1 MQVATA
7 LCTLSQGGACRATRV
22 RGLILSLCASRRS
35 LACGAVSGGSCQH
48 RCRRDG
54 GGALEAERVDA
65 EAGGKRCVAGD
76 EHEADERCRRGRLE
90 RAGGGQV
97 GTAALK
103 SGSSGSEARTFE
115 GSRHMRLWGLIVGP
129 QA

>member
-1 MQVATA
+1 MLPAPI
-7 LCTLSQGGACRATRV
+7 S
-22 RGLILSLCASRRS
+22 S
-35 LACGAVSGGSCQH
+35 LARGAARGSDGQ
-48 RCRRDG
+48 RRPREG
-54 GGALEAERVDA
+54 GGALEAENVRA
-65 EAGGKRCVAGD
+65 KAGGVERRVAGD

-90 RAGGGQV
+90 RAEGGQV

-129 QA
+129 QGQA